1 MMRPTW
7 MIQPLSMFASLF
19 LLLLVSAP
27 VTPAAAAEAQAP
39 LSRGTRETLERLGY
53 AHAPVSA
60 PLRGSQK
67 VLFQEAVEYLTTAD
81 GMKLAIHRV
90 AAPTVAYPTPI
101 LLFHGICSNYATWD
115 LNEVQ
120 SVQRYLAGLGFD
132 TWAIDWRGAGLSERP
147 EPGRYFNWKYSIDD
161 LIHYD
166 AVAALN
172 HVLSRTGKAR
182 VIIAGHSMGGLITHA
197 LLGSE
202 PVSDRVAGIV
212 TLSGATLMGSD
223 GSSENPPTQALMS
236 LIGLVSPFVVDDA
249 VVPAEEITRLA
260 MSGYSRLLDR
270 LVRWAGTWLWNP
282 RNVSVELIEQMATKA
297 VGNTNTTILQQFTI
311 FAHKYDTTSFA
322 GWTGMADASDFY
334 LENGFI
340 SYVERLSSIKVPALV
355 ISGAAD
361 KIVGAHNVQQVYS
374 KLGSSDKTYVELG
387 TDAGFSFNYG
397 HVDMVMGTKAPEEVY
412 PILGAW
418 MKSRSK

>member
-1 MMRPTW
+1 MRPNW
-7 MIQPLSMFASLF
+7 MTHSLTVCFLTFLSLF
-19 LLLLVSAP
+19 QPHS
-27 VTPAAAAEAQAP
+27 AAEAREAERTP
-39 LSRGTRETLERLGY
+39 TLSRGTQETLERLGY
-53 AHAPVSA
+53 AHAPA
-60 PLRGSQK
+60 PVYRVGQHK
-67 VLFQEAVEYLTTAD
+67 VAFNEAVEYLTTGD
-81 GMKLAIHRV
+81 GVKLAIHRV
-90 AAPTVAYPTPI
+90 AAPTVLYPTPI

-147 EPGRYFNWKYSIDD
+147 AKGRYFNWRYSIDD

-202 PVSDRVAGIV
+202 PVSDKVAGIV
-212 TLSGATLMGSD
+212 TLSGATLMGTD

-260 MSGYSRLLDR
+260 MSGYSRLLER
-270 LVRWAGTWLWNP
+270 LVRWAGVWLWNP
-282 RNVSVELIEQMATKA
+282 RNVNVELIEQMATKA

-322 GWTGMADASDFY
+322 GWTGMADASDYF
-334 LENGFI
+334 LENGFV

-387 TDAGFSFNYG
+387 TDAGFSFDYG
-397 HVDMVMGTKAPEEVY
+397 HVDMVMGIKAPEEVY
-412 PILGAW
+412 PVLGAW